1 MTANSTP
8 FTEEE
13 LSQLWATLGGD
24 HRFDPLQ
31 YSHAM
36 RLSAFENVTRA
47 VTELRRLRTGGWID
61 AAAREIACSP
71 QCGDVSSSSATAIAG
86 VIRRHLRGGQ

>member
-1 MTANSTP
+1 MTAKSTP
-8 FTEEE
+8 FTEDE

-24 HRFDPLQ
+24 HRFNPLQ

-36 RLSAFENVTRA
+36 RLTAFENVTRA
-47 VTELRRLRTGGWID
+47 VSELRHLRTGAWID

-71 QCGDVSSSSATAIAG
+71 QCGDVASSNATAIAG
-86 VIRRHLRGGQ
+86 VLRKHLRGGQ